1 MEYAWFA
8 FWNDGKSLRELS
20 LSMNAFSV
28 SFRVLIFPLANDCV
42 GDCWRAIAHRGVR
55 VVIGSLARGF
65 KGFIR
70 QAYCPPLSAY
80 CRVKCV
86 LGQRDNNVV
95 TSAGDD

>member
-1 MEYAWFA
+1 
-8 FWNDGKSLRELS
+8 
-20 LSMNAFSV
+20 MNEFFV
-28 SFRVLIFPLANDCV
+28 RFRVLISPLANGCL

-55 VVIGSLARGF
+55 VDIGSLAGRF

-70 QAYCPPLSAY
+70 QASCPPLSAY
-80 CRVKCV
+80 CRGKCV